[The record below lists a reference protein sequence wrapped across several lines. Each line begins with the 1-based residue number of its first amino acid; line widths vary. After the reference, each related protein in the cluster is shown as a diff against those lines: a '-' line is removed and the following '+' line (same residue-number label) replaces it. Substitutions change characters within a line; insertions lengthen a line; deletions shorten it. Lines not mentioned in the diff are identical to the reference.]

1 MTGAVT
7 YEQIAS
13 LFNIVMA
20 IGGVIV
26 VAGGAVAGF
35 LAWLWRI
42 VTHIRKSYDADR
54 AQLIERIAQ
63 GEGDLA
69 AYREHAAETFA
80 SKSGVTV
87 QIDRLEAA
95 VNGIADKIDTSSY
108 RITERI
114 DKLFEN
120 QAHGTQTPRRRTGG

>member
-1 MTGAVT
+1 MTGSVT
-7 YEQIAS
+7 YEQIAQ

-20 IGGVIV
+20 IGGAIV

-42 VTHIRKSYDADR
+42 VKGVRQGYEADR
-54 AQLIERIAQ
+54 AQL
-63 GEGDLA
+63 A
-69 AYREHAAETFA
+69 ARLDEHEADMTAYKTHVAETYA

-87 QIDRLEAA
+87 QIERLETA
-95 VNGIADKIDTSSY
+95 VNGIADKVDTSSH

-114 DKLFEN
+114 DRLLEN
-120 QAHGTQTPRRRTGG
+120 QAHNAGTPRRRTGA